1 MLVNRIGRKA
11 PTSVSYLLP
20 SKNKC
25 EATSLVL
32 DTNRD
37 LRAGANEPELVL
49 YKQQENQDWA
59 WEKVADIQ
67 ELQNFMKTAST
78 EEKQNHLGTWKDSKR
93 LWIFPG
99 NGSVESHEVTPMKKR
114 WSELKL
120 SKSETEYDREHGH
133 DGAHYSYFSEVSP
146 HKVAVKEK
154 KLATGQVWTLEEP
167 RKYVETEVERV
178 VEWKITSD
186 GFRPAEY
193 ETRIYDAE
201 SYKDMR
207 TTKG

>member
-78 EEKQNHLGTWKDSKR
+78 EEKQVHLGTWKD
-93 LWIFPG
+93 
-99 NGSVESHEVTPMKKR
+99 
-114 WSELKL
+114 L
-120 SKSETEYDREHGH
+120 SLIH
-133 DGAHYSYFSEVSP
+133 
-146 HKVAVKEK
+146 
-154 KLATGQVWTLEEP
+154 
-167 RKYVETEVERV
+167 
-178 VEWKITSD
+178 I
-186 GFRPAEY
+186 
-193 ETRIYDAE
+193 
-201 SYKDMR
+201 
-207 TTKG
+207 